1 MMFGQIFAFR
11 GKRDHSPLVEF
22 TDLDALGQVAVLVEE
37 PAHARADFAQLLA
50 ESAMGNLEAAHVR
63 PALSSIVCGVGTKL
77 AFEPGQI
84 GAPCESPYL
93 TC

>member
-50 ESAMGNLEAAHVR
+50 EPAMGNLEAAMFGRRCRALFAASAPNSRSSLARSVR
-63 PALSSIVCGVGTKL
+63 RANLLI
-77 AFEPGQI
+77 
-84 GAPCESPYL
+84 
-93 TC
+93 